1 MNLDKL
7 ILVDPNLGL
16 CQAWTEAFQKLE
28 NVEIVNDRFENLME
42 FDCMVSAANSYGLMD
57 GGVDLA
63 IINFFGPELQTDV
76 QGHISEHYYGEQPV
90 GTSFIARTNNASHPY
105 VAHTP
110 TMRVPRNIAG
120 TEAVYQ
126 SMRAMLIAVHN
137 FNKEEN
143 LEKEKKDSSLIE
155 EKCEEEIKEKV
166 VEEVNEEKNDEKND
180 DVKLNTE
187 DDMRN
192 KEEVKVVEAEDDFE
206 KEYLMIDDEGG
217 KFIIYYF

>member
-143 LEKEKKDSSLIE
+143 LIKIVACPGLGTATGRVPYEAAALQMSLAYKFMLEKPSRIDWALAHHRNNELINS
-155 EKCEEEIKEKV
+155 KFLDL
-166 VEEVNEEKNDEKND
+166 KNK
-180 DVKLNTE
+180 T
-187 DDMRN
+187 
-192 KEEVKVVEAEDDFE
+192 
-206 KEYLMIDDEGG
+206 
-217 KFIIYYF
+217 